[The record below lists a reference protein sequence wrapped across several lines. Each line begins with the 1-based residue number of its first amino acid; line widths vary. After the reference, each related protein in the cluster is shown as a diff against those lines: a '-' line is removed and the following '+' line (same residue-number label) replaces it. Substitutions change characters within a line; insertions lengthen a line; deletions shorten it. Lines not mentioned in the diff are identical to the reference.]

1 MVLACRSLRSRVR
14 FPLSRLACAQ
24 VAADEI
30 RKQRKVTVVIL
41 TSQQNAAMLMAMSLR
56 GKQTAMKAAPTKK
69 PLIRIAVVESDPLRF
84 AGFHALFDSEP
95 DFELI
100 SASLPDIGAQQNI
113 DLVLLGN
120 CHNLHD
126 VMSCL
131 KAPRP
136 QLRIIVTGSGMD
148 EQTILKAI
156 AAGAKGYVD
165 AAASPV
171 DFVQAIRIVSRGSV
185 WVPRRVLSMFIERIS
200 NSPRR
205 IFPTDQVAFTDRETQ
220 VLKMLVEGRSNKE
233 IGTPLGIGERTVK
246 AHVAKLMRKVG
257 VENRVALTVH
267 AITHSL
273 VSLH

>member
-1 MVLACRSLRSRVR
+1 
-14 FPLSRLACAQ
+14 
-24 VAADEI
+24 
-30 RKQRKVTVVIL
+30 
-41 TSQQNAAMLMAMSLR
+41 
-56 GKQTAMKAAPTKK
+56 MKAAPTKK

-120 CHNLHD
+120 CHNLLD

-156 AAGAKGYVD
+156 ASGAKGYVD
-165 AAASPV
+165 ATASPA
-171 DFVQAIRIVSRGSV
+171 DFVQAIRIVSQGSV
-185 WVPRRVLSMFIERIS
+185 WAPRRVLSMFIERVS
-200 NSPRR
+200 SAPGR
-205 IFPTDQVAFTDRETQ
+205 IDLIQASQSRSKSRTSSTRSLSSS
-220 VLKMLVEGRSNKE
+220 VLQSEKSVSSSM
-233 IGTPLGIGERTVK
+233 PLPGYVMT
-246 AHVAKLMRKVG
+246 L
-257 VENRVALTVH
+257 
-267 AITHSL
+267 
-273 VSLH
+273 

>member
-1 MVLACRSLRSRVR
+1 M
-14 FPLSRLACAQ
+14 
-24 VAADEI
+24 
-30 RKQRKVTVVIL
+30 K
-41 TSQQNAAMLMAMSLR
+41 N
-56 GKQTAMKAAPTKK
+56 GNAMKSAAVAPAKK
-69 PLIRIAVVESDPLRF
+69 VPIRIAVVESDPLRF
-84 AGFHALFDSEP
+84 VGFRALFDSEP

-100 SASLPDIGAQQNI
+100 SASMPDIATLVNV
-113 DLVLLGN
+113 DLILLGN
-120 CHNLHD
+120 RNGQNLFD
-126 VMSCL
+126 LMASL
-131 KAPRP
+131 KATRP
-136 QLRIIVTGSGMD
+136 DLRIIVTGSGMD

-156 AAGAKGYVD
+156 AEGAKGYVD
-165 AAASPV
+165 AAASPA

>member
-1 MVLACRSLRSRVR
+1 M
-14 FPLSRLACAQ
+14 
-24 VAADEI
+24 
-30 RKQRKVTVVIL
+30 K
-41 TSQQNAAMLMAMSLR
+41 N
-56 GKQTAMKAAPTKK
+56 GNAMKSAAVAPAKK
-69 PLIRIAVVESDPLRF
+69 VPIRIAVVESDPLRF
-84 AGFHALFDSEP
+84 VGLRALFDSEP

-100 SASLPDIGAQQNI
+100 SASLPDIGPHQNI

-120 CHNLHD
+120 CDGHNLLD

-148 EQTILKAI
+148 EQTILTAI

-165 AAASPV
+165 AAASPA

-185 WVPRRVLSMFIERIS
+185 WVPRRVLSMFIEGIS
-200 NSPRR
+200 NAPRR

-233 IGTPLGIGERTVK
+233 ISTPLGIRERTVK

-273 VSLH
+273 VPPH